1 MTENSHTPLFPR
13 SRLSACAGQRLWL
26 TSLLGLSADHYTT
39 AMSGPGDVSILD
51 LFDHDR
57 EGLRHIGEA
66 ISLYLNYNSLVS
78 LKRTCSTLYH
88 FLKNSTVEETVFKRK
103 LHHDWSVGTPVSSRL
118 QFFASNLNTPVN
130 NVKTVTN
137 SNILFST
144 GKKIYQ
150 FDFKEDLPGEDETG
164 EGPGRPVESGEDLA
178 LGGNVVNGMKLTLRL
193 PSNSLNSK
201 INSASNDGF
210 NLQFNK
216 VYVNNNENLERNEIT
231 QFDILKNYLIAGN
244 NNGMLSVWDLQ
255 TTELL
260 NTKQLFGIITGL
272 RCREEEDII
281 VTSHAGKSFDI
292 GCISV
297 RKVSLT

>member
-1 MTENSHTPLFPR
+1 
-13 SRLSACAGQRLWL
+13 
-26 TSLLGLSADHYTT
+26 
-39 AMSGPGDVSILD
+39 
-51 LFDHDR
+51 
-57 EGLRHIGEA
+57 
-66 ISLYLNYNSLVS
+66 
-78 LKRTCSTLYH
+78 
-88 FLKNSTVEETVFKRK
+88 
-103 LHHDWSVGTPVSSRL
+103 
-118 QFFASNLNTPVN
+118 
-130 NVKTVTN
+130 
-137 SNILFST
+137 
-144 GKKIYQ
+144 
-150 FDFKEDLPGEDETG
+150 
-164 EGPGRPVESGEDLA
+164 
-178 LGGNVVNGMKLTLRL
+178 MKLTLRL

-201 INSASNDGF
+201 INSASKDGF

-244 NNGMLSVWDLQ
+244 NNGMLSVWDLE

-297 RKVSLT
+297 RKVSLI